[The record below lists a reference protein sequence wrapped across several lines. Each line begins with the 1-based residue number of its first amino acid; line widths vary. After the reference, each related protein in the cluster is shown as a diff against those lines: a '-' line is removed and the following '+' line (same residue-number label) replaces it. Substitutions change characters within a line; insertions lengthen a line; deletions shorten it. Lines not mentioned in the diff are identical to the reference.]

1 MITELAIAAV
11 LFFFSGVLLTVGTL
25 VLIPDDHNTIDDF
38 GAKLA
43 VFLFGAA
50 LLLAGVFF
58 LVQHISVGGAQ

>member
-1 MITELAIAAV
+1 
-11 LFFFSGVLLTVGTL
+11 
-25 VLIPDDHNTIDDF
+25 
-38 GAKLA
+38 